1 MAGPPLASLRLP
13 GTRRP
18 RSLRRGKGAK
28 GGRASGFPCG
38 AAGSRGSATPL
49 PFPSP
54 SLCCPYFFCERCE
67 RSSAKEGCGWA
78 RRAGPDPGRGTP
90 PRRRMRGSNA
100 RLAPGAAHCS
110 GQRRA
115 SYGQTRPVRAARSFK
130 GCEALDLDYYFLSAA
145 EAEQVLDGYDLVSRS
160 RPLFFLFE
168 TPADYLA
175 PAGHH
180 SSEASI
186 VALLSANIYRT
197 LYTCSPPY

>member
-1 MAGPPLASLRLP
+1 VDG
-13 GTRRP
+13 
-18 RSLRRGKGAK
+18 
-28 GGRASGFPCG
+28 
-38 AAGSRGSATPL
+38 
-49 PFPSP
+49 
-54 SLCCPYFFCERCE
+54 
-67 RSSAKEGCGWA
+67 A

-100 RLAPGAAHCS
+100 RLEPGAAHCS